1 MALQKRGLILLTVA
15 ILSLSGVGIWY
26 LVNISNPCTAWA
38 WDQVETFS
46 TFDTQIIRPP
56 DGCFQEDNFQTFTFP
71 ESESGFLRVT
81 LYSNIELMT
90 RSYHELGG
98 QPARS
103 AFSSGRYPWYY
114 STHDYPGHILTLEFT
129 STDDSRPL
137 DYYLQIDQ
145 AVCDSFRFPPEVKFD
160 GITRRV
166 IESPHY
172 YCDNMD
178 VVQHYVFT
186 DPGVQTI
193 FFKPENPGS
202 EFKNGDGVI
211 ITYFDRVENE
221 NKVVTIHPYDPP
233 PFTMNTNE
241 FFLNLYSD
249 QGDTWFGYIYS
260 LDPYPCAQWLD
271 SGSED
276 QTLESS
282 SFVEST
288 HPYCDNLVN
297 FRQEFTLNG
306 STFDPYVRITFD
318 TRSSLKD
325 GDTLVL
331 GDSSGEV
338 QEFSGSA
345 FADAFIQGDSFY
357 TEFNSNES
365 GVDYGY
371 GFEVELCGCY
381 NYVIEEGSS
390 FDTLDNQLIESP
402 HDVDCPYLNVSKQYS
417 WTDPEATSVVI
428 IFNPNTSLDDHSSLT
443 FTYSVESGESIEKT
457 IRNDT
462 RLQPFVIESS
472 EFNLT
477 FVSGSDSQ
485 YGFNF
490 SAYPGPEG
498 FLNIPAVPL
507 VVGQTYNIES
517 SHPYASNLNH
527 TWSYESPSESVDLYR
542 IRFEGNQTS
551 LEENEDFLTFS
562 YVDIT
567 LSQPADKRIT
577 GLDPQDFDIYATEFD
592 LTFSSNDSVT
602 DYGYKFTAEAVPCGQ
617 WRQPMTIVFDD
628 LDERT
633 VESSHNYCP
642 SFNTTRHYSWSHVNA
657 TSLFIDFS
665 HLTNIGEG
673 SSLTLVY
680 LDSESNSQK
689 SKSYTG
695 SDFDP
700 LLIETSEF
708 DLEFLTG
715 TGEPEYGFKFQVYPG
730 PSGFIHSPDMVL
742 DLNREYTIQSSHP
755 YGNNLNHTWH
765 YSTSDDEVD
774 LIQIRYTSED
784 SLEDNEDFLVF
795 SYSDFE
801 QGTTVTKE
809 FTGQN
814 FQDFDIHG
822 RAFNL
827 TFTSND
833 SATDYGFKFTAEA
846 FACSEWQQ
854 QPDLTFDTLDPQTIS
869 SPTEYCRS
877 GLSTPRNYNWTQPDA
892 TSLYIHF
899 PEDTHIGNNTSIE
912 FLYKDGAGNPQS
924 QSRSSNLM
932 LSPIVI
938 TDNEFD
944 LEIILKDA
952 YTPSEYTIGV
962 YPGDEGFVNAP
973 MISQLEQGHTYTIQ
987 SSHPYGDGID
997 HQWQYQTV
1005 GEEGRRV
1012 VVTFIGL
1019 AGYLEED
1026 YDYLK
1031 FSYEDAQGSQ
1041 LKSFTGD
1048 LPGKTLA
1055 IDSTVFEMQ
1064 FISDGS
1070 NNGFGYECTFEVV
1083 GPADDDDNA
1092 AVGDQKSMETEKA
1105 ARVLA
1110 NHYQLWKE
1118 KLLSRNG

>member
-38 WDQVETFS
+38 WDQGETFS
-46 TFDTQIIRPP
+46 TFDRQIIRPP

-297 FRQEFTLNG
+297 FRQEYTLDG

-381 NYVIEEGSS
+381 NYAREEGSS

-551 LEENEDFLTFS
+551 LEENEDFLNFS
-562 YVDIT
+562 YTDII
-567 LSQPADKRIT
+567 QGHPVVQHVT
-577 GLDPQDFDIYATEFD
+577 GSDPKDFDIYATEFD
-592 LTFSSNDSVT
+592 LTFVSNDSVV
-602 DYGYKFTAEAVPCGQ
+602 DYGYKFTAEPVQCGQ
-617 WRQPMTIVFDD
+617 WQQPMTVVFDT
-628 LDERT
+628 LDSQT
-633 VESSHNYCP
+633 VESSHPYCQ
-642 SFNTTRHYSWSHVNA
+642 SLNTTRHYSWTDVNA

-665 HLTNIGEG
+665 ELTDIGGE
-673 SSLTLVY
+673 SSLKFIYSDSGMNSTK
-680 LDSESNSQK
+680 SESFN
-689 SKSYTG
+689 G
-695 SDFDP
+695 SDFES
-700 LLIETSEF
+700 LVIESPEF
-708 DLEFLTG
+708 DLEFLTDV
-715 TGEPEYGFKFQVYPG
+715 EQPRYGFKFQVYPG
-730 PSGFIHSPDMVL
+730 PSGFVNSPNITL
-742 DLNREYTIQSSHP
+742 DPKDEHTIQSSHP
-755 YGNNLNHTWH
+755 YANNLNHTWN
-765 YSTSDDEVD
+765 YSADDDDVD
-774 LIQIRYTSED
+774 LIQIRFDNEN
-784 SLEDNEDFLVF
+784 SLENNGDFLIF
-795 SYSDFE
+795 SYLDSE
-801 QGTTVTKE
+801 KGSVTKNL
-809 FTGQN
+809 TGQD

-822 RAFNL
+822 RAFDL
-827 TFTSND
+827 TFLSND
-833 SATDYGFKFTAEA
+833 SVVDFGFKFIAEA
-846 FACSEWQQ
+846 FSCSNWQTE
-854 QPDLTFDTLDPQTIS
+854 PDLTFDTLQTQTIT
-869 SPTEYCRS
+869 SPTEYCRA
-877 GLSTPRNYNWTQPDA
+877 LSTPRHYNWTDPDV
-892 TSLYIHF
+892 TSLYLF
-899 PEDTHIGNNTSIE
+899 LPTNSTIGNNTTIE
-912 FLYKDGAGNPQS
+912 FLSPDSNNQQVS
-924 QSRSSNLM
+924 QSITTDSNL
-932 LSPIVI
+932 SPLVI
-938 TDNEFD
+938 PTNQFD
-944 LEIILKDA
+944 LKITLGSN
-952 YTPSEYTIGV
+952 YTPSDYTIQV
-962 YPGDEGFVNAP
+962 YPGPEGFINAP
-973 MISQLEQGHTYTIQ
+973 APPALKEGNTYTIQ
-987 SSHPYGDGID
+987 SSHPYGDNIN
-997 HQWQYQTV
+997 HRWTYQTCGQDV
-1005 GEEGRRV
+1005 SKLVIAFDVQGS
-1012 VVTFIGL
+1012 
-1019 AGYLEED
+1019 YLEAER
-1026 YDYLK
+1026 DYLI
-1031 FSYEDAQGSQ
+1031 FTYDDPQGAQ
-1041 LKSFTGD
+1041 LKTFTGD
-1048 LPGKTLA
+1048 LSGQSFVMESSEFDL
-1055 IDSTVFEMQ
+1055 Q
-1064 FISDGS
+1064 FISDDSG
-1070 NNGFGYECTFEVV
+1070 NGFGYEFTVEVV
-1083 GPADDDDNA
+1083 GVVDDAGQDMLN
-1092 AVGDQKSMETEKA
+1092 TEKA
-1105 ARVLA
+1105 ADLLV
-1110 NHYQLWKE
+1110 NHYQLWKQ
-1118 KLLSRNG
+1118 KLLNLSR